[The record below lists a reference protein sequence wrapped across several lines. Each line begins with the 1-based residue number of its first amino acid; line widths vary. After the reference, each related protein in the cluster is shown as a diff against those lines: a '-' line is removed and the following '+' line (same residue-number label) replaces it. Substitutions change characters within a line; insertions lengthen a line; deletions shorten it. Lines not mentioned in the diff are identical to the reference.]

1 MRTYT
6 IGFTPELQHEQA
18 LLKSVLVS
26 FGRRE
31 SHRWQYVD
39 GAGADVVIGPAGRAG
54 SVVME
59 QARALGKIVVHYG
72 DGAEQAV
79 GGGLLMLPKPV
90 HARELIALLGRLEA
104 YLTGMSPERS

>member
-31 SHRWQYVD
+31 FHRWQYVA
-39 GAGADVVIGPAGRAG
+39 GAGADVVIGPVGIAGDA
-54 SVVME
+54 VME
-59 QARALGKIVVHYG
+59 QARALGKILVHYG
-72 DGAEQAV
+72 DGAEHAGV
-79 GGGLLMLPKPV
+79 GSLMLPKPV
-90 HARELIALLGRLEA
+90 HARELIALLVRLEA